1 MANMVPPDVY
11 QERMLKC
18 SECHLFEKHRGI
30 CKGCG
35 CFMTIKA
42 RAGHTHCPLDRWST
56 WQPAES

>member
-1 MANMVPPDVY
+1 M
-11 QERMLKC
+11 KC
-18 SECHLFEKHRGI
+18 SECHLFERNRGI

-56 WQPAES
+56 WEAAES